1 MPIILP
7 LGGWAAGH
15 INAPLGLLIFTWV
28 RLGRKKG
35 GQAMFTRLRDWHIK
49 KLNYIQEITGLSA
62 YQMLW
67 LAFIEGVLIGLFAGW
82 WLFG

>member
-15 INAPLGLLIFTWV
+15 INPPLVCRFSMGPALAQ
-28 RLGRKKG
+28 KKV
-35 GQAMFTRLRDWHIK
+35 GQAMFTRLRDWHIN
-49 KLNYIQEITGLSA
+49 KLEYIQEITGLSA

-67 LAFIEGVLIGLFAGW
+67 LAFIEGVLIGLFVGW

>member
-15 INAPLGLLIFTWV
+15 INAPLWFVDLAWV
-28 RLGRKKG
+28 RFRRKKG
-35 GQAMFTRLRDWHIK
+35 GQAMFTRLRDWHIE

-67 LAFIEGVLIGLFAGW
+67 LAFIEGVFIGLFAGW

>member
-1 MPIILP
+1 
-7 LGGWAAGH
+7 
-15 INAPLGLLIFTWV
+15 
-28 RLGRKKG
+28 
-35 GQAMFTRLRDWHIK
+35 MFTRLRDWHIK

-67 LAFIEGVLIGLFAGW
+67 LAFIEGILIGLFAGW